1 MDRRNVCIFSA
12 NYYPFLGGVEIFT
25 KNLSSALVQEG
36 CSVTVVTNNATGLP
50 LHEVTLEGIEIYR
63 LPCLPVLRGR
73 MPIPLKNAAWHD
85 AVHTIMERHWD
96 CILVNTRFYL
106 HSLLGLRVA
115 ENQHLTPIV
124 CEHGS
129 AYLSMGNRF
138 ADVFVRLWEHI
149 VTAAVKRYKPA
160 FCAVSQKAADWL
172 STFGISC
179 DTVLSNSIDAVAY
192 RKSSSGRNFREELG
206 LADDDFIVCF
216 VGRFVPEKGVTKL
229 VEAMESI
236 KDPEVKLI
244 LAGDGPLRG
253 KVDSCAG
260 NSIFNVGRLQSADV
274 AALMLQSN
282 LLCLPTRSEG
292 FCTTLLESAASPPQ
306 FPRASSSGL
315 SPLLSCEYPHF
326 RYIHQTESS
335 HQHSF
340 AKNQAFYLH
349 PRNSSRMLP
358 FLPLLFLSKGSRP
371 STSYFSGICPSQK
384 GHYSRF
390 HHTIPVSFPPKYF
403 ERFA

>member
-1 MDRRNVCIFSA
+1 MDRRNVCIFSG

-179 DTVLSNSIDAVAY
+179 DTVLSNSIDAAAY
-192 RKSSSGRNFREELG
+192 RKSSSGRNFRKELG

-216 VGRFVPEKGVTKL
+216 VGRFVPEKGMTKL

-292 FCTTLLESAASPPQ
+292 FCTTLLESAACSLPALITPVGGTDELI
-306 FPRASSSGL
+306 PSSEYGT
-315 SPLLSCEYPHF
+315 LLPADC
-326 RYIHQTESS
+326 
-335 HQHSF
+335 
-340 AKNQAFYLH
+340 A
-349 PRNSSRMLP
+349 
-358 FLPLLFLSKGSRP
+358 P
-371 STSYFSGICPSQK
+371 STIASEIRHLHQRPYLLELQGQNIHNLVEKDYSWQK
-384 GHYSRF
+384 TACTLMDINRGAQQRD
-390 HHTIPVSFPPKYF
+390 K
-403 ERFA
+403 

>member
-1 MDRRNVCIFSA
+1 MDRRNICIFSA

-36 CSVTVVTNNATGLP
+36 CSVTVVTNNATDSP

-115 ENQHLTPIV
+115 KNQHLTPIV

-129 AYLSMGNRF
+129 AYLSIGNRF

-179 DTVLSNSIDAVAY
+179 DTVLSNSIDAEAY

-236 KDPEVKLI
+236 KDPEIKLI

-292 FCTTLLESAASPPQ
+292 FCTTLLESAACSLPALITPVGGTDELM
-306 FPRASSSGL
+306 PSSEYGT
-315 SPLLSCEYPHF
+315 LLPADC
-326 RYIHQTESS
+326 T
-335 HQHSF
+335 
-340 AKNQAFYLH
+340 
-349 PRNSSRMLP
+349 
-358 FLPLLFLSKGSRP
+358 P
-371 STSYFSGICPSQK
+371 STIASEIRHLHQRPDLLELQGQNV
-384 GHYSRF
+384 HNLVERDYSWQR
-390 HHTIPVSFPPKYF
+390 TACTLMDINRSVQQRNK
-403 ERFA
+403 